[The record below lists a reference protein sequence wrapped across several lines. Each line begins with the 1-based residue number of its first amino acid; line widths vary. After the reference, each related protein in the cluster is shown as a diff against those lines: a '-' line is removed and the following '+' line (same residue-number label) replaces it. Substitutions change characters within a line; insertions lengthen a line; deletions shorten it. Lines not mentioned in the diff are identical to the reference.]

1 MEHFSKYGP
10 LHNYRR
16 MYNREHKDSGYA
28 FFEVD
33 RQISHFI
40 TQRPHQI
47 GDALI
52 NCKVAAMDCDISEV
66 QRNEMERK
74 LFVSNLPSNT
84 KDLELYNFFECFGSL
99 TKAYM
104 VRNRQDGS
112 CKKFGF
118 VVFEQVDDLEE
129 ILASQKPIKFKG
141 RKLTIKKAVDRMT
154 QKIIQKKSSVPSAQ
168 AFFLNNHQLNLFN
181 EQAHLRPHT
190 KSAEQFEGSLKDPS
204 ERTKNL
210 ILSHALE
217 LDETTDNYR
226 LNRPCLQ
233 IPQACPKGAVESSQR
248 SETLGF
254 SDAHLNIRSRR
265 QHH

>member
-1 MEHFSKYGP
+1 MEHFSNFGP
-10 LHNYRR
+10 MHNYRR
-16 MYNREHKDSGYA
+16 MYNRENKDSGYA

-33 RQISHFI
+33 RQISHSI

-66 QRNEMERK
+66 QKNEMERK
-74 LFVSNLPSNT
+74 AFVSNLPLNT

-118 VVFEQVDDLEE
+118 VVFEQVADLEE
-129 ILASQKPIKFKG
+129 VLSNQKPIKFKG

-154 QKIIQKKSSVPSAQ
+154 QKIIQKKSSAPSSQ
-168 AFFLNNHQLNLFN
+168 TFFLNNHLTLLDDLGL
-181 EQAHLRPHT
+181 HRPL
-190 KSAEQFEGSLKDPS
+190 ARPVVPFEGSRKHATD
-204 ERTKNL
+204 RTKRL
-210 ILSHALE
+210 ILSHALD
-217 LDETTDNYR
+217 LDETSDNYR
-226 LNRPCLQ
+226 LNRPCSQLL
-233 IPQACPKGAVESSQR
+233 QACPTGTVESTR
-248 SETLGF
+248 RPETLGF
-254 SDAHLNIRSRR
+254 SDAHLNPRSRR

>member
-1 MEHFSKYGP
+1 MEHFSKFGP
-10 LHNYRR
+10 LQNYRR
-16 MYNREHKDSGYA
+16 MYNRENKDSGYA

-40 TQRPHQI
+40 TQRPHLV

-84 KDLELYNFFECFGSL
+84 KDLELYNYFESFGAL

-118 VVFEQVDDLEE
+118 VVFEQVADLEE
-129 ILASQKPIKFKG
+129 ILSSQKPIKFKG

-154 QKIIQKKSSVPSAQ
+154 QKTIQKKSSATCAQ
-168 AFFLNNHQLNLFN
+168 SFFLNNQLHLLSERGLHQPLT
-181 EQAHLRPHT
+181 RT
-190 KSAEQFEGSLKDPS
+190 AEQFEGSRKDSS
-204 ERTKNL
+204 ETTKIL

-226 LNRPCLQ
+226 LNRPCSQ
-233 IPQACPKGAVESSQR
+233 AFQACPKGTVESTRR

-254 SDAHLNIRSRR
+254 SDAYLNANSRR
-265 QHH
+265 PYH